1 MRLRL
6 AHPPQDSKQML
17 KSTVVETHKKLGIY
31 CLMAHPVKSA
41 CCAIDGEYYD
51 IEGPYCQ
58 KPKLTTG
65 AGDNLNAGFCLGMS
79 LGLDAMSCL
88 VLSVCTSGYYVRNA
102 KSPSFE
108 QVIEFAEQ
116 WGNGCLT

>member
-1 MRLRL
+1 
-6 AHPPQDSKQML
+6 
-17 KSTVVETHKKLGIY
+17 
-31 CLMAHPVKSA
+31 MAHPVKSA
-41 CCAIDGEYYD
+41 CCAIGGEYYD

-65 AGDNLNAGFCLGMS
+65 ISDNLNAGFCLGMS

-88 VLSVCTSGYYVRNA
+88 VLGVCTSGYYVRNA

-116 WGNGCLT
+116 WGNGYLT